1 MITKK
6 VTRKYE
12 KCLIRKCHH
21 CGELGEAP
29 IELKKCGSCNKAFLP
44 LAYFEKVH
52 SLSGARFDSL
62 FSHCDDID
70 EDDLIKGI
78 HVIW

>member
-1 MITKK
+1 MITKNTK
-6 VTRKYE
+6 KQYQKLLV
-12 KCLIRKCHH
+12 RKCHQ
-21 CGELGEAP
+21 CGDLGESP
-29 IELKKCGSCNKAFLP
+29 TELKKCAKCNKAFLP

-52 SLSGARFDSL
+52 TLSGARFDSL

-70 EDDLIKGI
+70 EEDIIKGI

>member
-6 VTRKYE
+6 VTKKYQ
-12 KCLIRKCHH
+12 KILIRRCHH
-21 CGELGEAP
+21 CGELGESTV
-29 IELKKCGSCNKAFLP
+29 ELNKCGHCKKAFLP

-52 SLSGARFDSL
+52 TLSGARYESL
-62 FSHCDDID
+62 FSHCDDLD
-70 EDDLIKGI
+70 EEDLIKGI